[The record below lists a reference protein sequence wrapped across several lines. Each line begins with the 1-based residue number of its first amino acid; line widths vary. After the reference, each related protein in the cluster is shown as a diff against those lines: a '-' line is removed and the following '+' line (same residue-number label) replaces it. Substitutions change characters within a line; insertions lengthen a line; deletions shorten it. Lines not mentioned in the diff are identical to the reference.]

1 MIIIYVYQL
10 LVLQAKRSLPKSSF
24 VCFFVKFSGS
34 MLRLSL
40 TVVRTIASRSK
51 SSLISF
57 VAHKL
62 LIELTKPNLGNFHF
76 DSPLKAMRAVVVIM
90 YAINVNNQA
99 LCDLVVFAIAR

>member
-1 MIIIYVYQL
+1 
-10 LVLQAKRSLPKSSF
+10 
-24 VCFFVKFSGS
+24 

-62 LIELTKPNLGNFHF
+62 LIELTKPNLGHFHF
-76 DSPLKAMRAVVVIM
+76 DSPLKAMRVVVIM